1 MKKIKAGE
9 SLTIT
14 VRVSDDTTVDDVVN
28 AVKERF
34 SGIEIVPDVSN
45 EFERALR
52 DVFVDVCVEQYSHSA
67 RDLAEAHAPNLLEH
81 AKTQL
86 LRSGE
91 LLTQEHHQKLMDALS
106 EEYEKNAPR
115 WRRIRKGERL
125 PCEAYLSC
133 LAVEYQHGKMIA
145 KSLVPSVAGV
155 IVGQDTWYL
164 PVEDVFTNMKLEDK
178 KL

>member
-1 MKKIKAGE
+1 MKKIKAGQ

-28 AVKERF
+28 AVKEHF
-34 SGIEIVPDVSN
+34 SGIEIAPEESD
-45 EFERALR
+45 FGLALR
-52 DVFVDVCVEQYSHSA
+52 SAFTDACVRQNCCSI
-67 RDLAEAHAPNLLEH
+67 RDLAADHAPNLLEL
-81 AKTQL
+81 ARRQL
-86 LRSGE
+86 LQSGE

-125 PCEAYLSC
+125 PCDAYLSC
-133 LAVEYQHGKMIA
+133 LAVEYQHGRMIA
-145 KSLVPSVAGV
+145 KSLVPNVAGV
-155 IVGQDTWYL
+155 TVGQDTWYL
-164 PVEDVFTNMKLEDK
+164 PVDDVFTNMKMEDK